1 MNLLIAFATPTLYDS
16 SNLKKLNI
24 DEKKLF
30 LICPYDFIYFI
41 FSLRNKILF
50 KPFNFYRKET
60 ENYLKKEFTELKI
73 KSLRPSILDIIY
85 FLPISLINATKNIV
99 KFIKILKGD
108 NRSRIYSHG
117 VEISGYCLD
126 SMARFFGGKFRI
138 EKENGIG
145 NILSSFLYLLLLE
158 IYTCWFVSKFNKKKI
173 NKVIINHNV
182 YAESGLFGEFSQTL
196 FGSKVCLV
204 QRMFKDV
211 IKIDNL
217 KKDLFCY
224 IPDFKSSG
232 NEDKNFFWYS
242 SNSITKQKDL
252 ASKDIDLSRVLVI
265 MHTFADASHI
275 HPVFEPLFISYY
287 QWIKK
292 TLEFARSMKD
302 QNFIFRTHPFGLK
315 FHPKDKFTLM
325 KLFKNLPNNIK
336 LEDSNLVED
345 SSYHFKKNIPIIV
358 TYKGSITLEM
368 GCSGINVVAM
378 KLRTGNE
385 FAIVPNSLKEYKE
398 ILEGKIDPNK
408 FYLKKEQIIE
418 YQKMEAKFKNFINP
432 QDI

>member
-16 SNLKKLNI
+16 NLKKLDINK
-24 DEKKLF
+24 KKLF
-30 LICPYDFIYFI
+30 LVCPYDFIYFI
-41 FSLRNKILF
+41 FSIRNKVLF
-50 KPFNFYRKET
+50 KPFNFYGKKT
-60 ENYLKKEFTELKI
+60 KTYLNKEFTELKI
-73 KSLRPSILDIIY
+73 ISLRPNILNIIY
-85 FLPISLINATKNIV
+85 LLPLSFIKTTNNIS

-108 NRSRIYSHG
+108 NKSKVYSSG

-126 SMARFFGGKFRI
+126 SMARFLGKNFRI
-138 EKENGIG
+138 EEENS
-145 NILSSFLYLLLLE
+145 ILNVLTSFLYLLFLE
-158 IYTCWFVSKFNKKKI
+158 IYISWFVSKFKKKHI

-182 YAESGLFGEFSQTL
+182 YAESGLFGELSQTL
-196 FGSKVCLV
+196 FGSEVCLV
-204 QRMFKDV
+204 QRTFKDV

-232 NEDKNFFWYS
+232 NKNKNFFWYS
-242 SNSITKQKDL
+242 SNAITKQKDL
-252 ASKDIDLSRVLVI
+252 ANKEMDLSRILVI

-292 TLEFARSMKD
+292 TLEFARSMKT

-315 FHPKDKFTLM
+315 FHPKDKYTLM

-336 LEDSNLVED
+336 LEDSNLVGD
-345 SSYHFKKNIPIIV
+345 PSFHFKKNIPIIV

-385 FAIVPNSLKEYKE
+385 FSIVPNSLKEYKE
-398 ILEGKIDPNK
+398 ILEGKIDPSK

-418 YQKMEAKFKNFINP
+418 YQKMETKLKNFINP
-432 QDI
+432 QEI